1 MSTEQQRLGH
11 AQKQRLILLVDDDEL
26 ITKLVSAILVAGGYA
41 VRSASSGQMA
51 LDMLQAGGFA
61 PDLALLDVNMPGM
74 SGLQL
79 AEHLQLGQRT
89 PFMFLSSE
97 VDIDTVAQAT
107 GFGAV
112 GYLVKPIV
120 PGQLIPSISAALARA
135 DDIVGLRGS
144 EGRLTK
150 ALNAGRETDIAIG
163 VLMERYRV
171 DRDTALRVL
180 RDYARAH
187 QRKLGELV
195 VDVVAAAELLN
206 DFSERFSWAPRR

>member
-1 MSTEQQRLGH
+1 
-11 AQKQRLILLVDDDEL
+11 
-26 ITKLVSAILVAGGYA
+26 
-41 VRSASSGQMA
+41 
-51 LDMLQAGGFA
+51 
-61 PDLALLDVNMPGM
+61 
-74 SGLQL
+74 
-79 AEHLQLGQRT
+79 
-89 PFMFLSSE
+89 MFLSSE